1 MPEVLLELESVTVN
15 FGGLTAVQQLDM
27 NIESGSIRALIG
39 PNGAGKTT
47 VFNVVTGIF
56 RPSSGS
62 IRFRGRDITRLNP
75 YDIAAAGIARTFQ
88 NIRLF
93 KNASVLDNVKVG
105 RHSRGKTNVLGA
117 LIRYP
122 GFKAE
127 ERDMTGASLSA
138 LELVGLARKKDE
150 LAKNL
155 SYGEQR
161 RLEIARGLVS
171 EPALL
176 LLDEPA
182 AGMNPQE
189 KQSLLHLIKRIQ
201 EQGITIF
208 LVEHDMKFVMAL
220 SQKITVL
227 DYGRKICT
235 GTPAE
240 VRADPRVIE
249 AYLGK
254 EVG

>member
-1 MPEVLLELESVTVN
+1 MSEVLLELESVTVN
-15 FGGLTAVQQLDM
+15 FGGLTAVHRLDM
-27 NIESGSIRALIG
+27 NIGSGSIRALIG

-56 RPSSGS
+56 RPTSGS
-62 IRFRGRDITRLNP
+62 IRFRGREITRLNP

-105 RHSRGKTNVLGA
+105 RHSRGKSNVLGA
-117 LIRYP
+117 LIRHP

-127 ERDMTGASLSA
+127 ERDTTEASLAA
-138 LELVGLARKKDE
+138 LELVGLSRKKDE

-189 KQSLLHLIKRIQ
+189 KQSLLQLIKRIQ

-208 LVEHDMKFVMAL
+208 LVEHDMKFVMTL

-227 DYGRKICT
+227 DYGREICT

-240 VRADPRVIE
+240 VQADPRVIE